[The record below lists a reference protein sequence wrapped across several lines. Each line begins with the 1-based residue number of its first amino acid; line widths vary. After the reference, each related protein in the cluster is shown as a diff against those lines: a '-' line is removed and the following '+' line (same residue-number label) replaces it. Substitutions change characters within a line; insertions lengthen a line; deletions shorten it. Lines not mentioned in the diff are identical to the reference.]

1 MIEINQSYVS
11 VNKIMQQRIMAV
23 MKKKDLS
30 KRKYLKERYI

>member
-23 MKKKDLS
+23 MKKKTS
-30 KRKYLKERYI
+30 RKESI